1 MRIEHPSLEAI
12 TGLGLQWLGMPAV
25 SSMMLEC
32 GGLQFPGAPFAGWYQ
47 GDQLTTPAPVASSH
61 LSPAGTEVA
70 SRDFLDPQR
79 YNLLRPLGEAMGL
92 DMSSNATLW
101 KVRAVCMFIT
111 ECTECDQDEVAL
123 ELNKA
128 VLHSYKMAGVTIVDH
143 FTQADQVSQQTT

>member
-1 MRIEHPSLEAI
+1 MRIEHPSIPAI

-47 GDQLTTPAPVASSH
+47 GDHSPHLHHQLHHSFV
-61 LSPAGTEVA
+61 GTEVA

-79 YNLLRPLGEAMGL
+79 YNLLRPLGEAMGV

-101 KVRAVCMFIT
+101 KVRAVCMFI
-111 ECTECDQDEVAL
+111 
-123 ELNKA
+123 
-128 VLHSYKMAGVTIVDH
+128 
-143 FTQADQVSQQTT
+143 